1 MLKGLCVFSKNIEN
15 AKKAGFDY
23 VVLPGFE
30 VAAMSD
36 ESFEKLVK
44 EVKEIDIPCLLYTS
58 RCV

>member
-30 VAAMSD
+30 VEDMSD
-36 ESFEKLVK
+36 ESFEKIKQLSHK
-44 EVKEIDIPCLLYTS
+44 IISE
-58 RCV
+58 

>member
-36 ESFEKLVK
+36 ESFEKLV
-44 EVKEIDIPCLLYTS
+44 
-58 RCV
+58 